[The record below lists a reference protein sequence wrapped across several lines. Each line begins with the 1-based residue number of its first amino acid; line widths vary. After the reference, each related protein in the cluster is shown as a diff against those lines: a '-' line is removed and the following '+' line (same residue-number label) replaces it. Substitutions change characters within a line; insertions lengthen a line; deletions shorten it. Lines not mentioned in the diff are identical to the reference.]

1 MKTFLKSLTGNSEN
15 AARDEIE
22 QYVRILR
29 FLVVL
34 LMGGAAG
41 TGLTAAAP
49 APESKTIPTWAVGVR
64 EDVAKVKTSI
74 EHIKEDIREIK
85 QEIK

>member
-1 MKTFLKSLTGNSEN
+1 MKSFLKSLTGNSQN

-29 FLVVL
+29 FIVV
-34 LMGGAAG
+34 MFVGGAAG
-41 TGLTAAAP
+41 TGLTAAKAP
-49 APESKTIPTWAVGVR
+49 ADVKQIPSWAVGVR
-64 EDVAKVKTSI
+64 EDMAKVKTSI